1 MSIEEE
7 TRTGSGGG
15 QSDGDDQD
23 VLGRLGYKQ
32 EFKRDFS
39 RIELFGLSFSIVG
52 VVQSIACT
60 AVFDSIWRSSGDG
73 MGIGLAMAELG
84 SAAPT
89 AGGLYYWTFKFS
101 SPRYRKLLS
110 WLIGYINT
118 AAYIAGVASVDWSC
132 ASQLLAAVTISSNGA
147 FSPTNAQIFGVF
159 CALLVLHA
167 ILASLATKVIARL
180 QHFYVFLNIAIF
192 LTVIIALPV
201 TTPKELVNKASYAFG
216 HFENVSGWNNG
227 FAFFLSFLAPAWTV
241 AGFDTS
247 VHISE
252 EAKNAPR
259 AVPFAIMCAT
269 ILSSIL
275 GWIINIVLAFHIGND
290 LESVIGN
297 PIGQPMATI
306 FANSVGPKG
315 TVVIWCFMVILLFMT
330 AMDYLIAGSRQVFA
344 FSRDSGLPFSGLL
357 YRINSRTGTPV
368 HAVFFLAFLSLL
380 LGLIS
385 FAGPVAI
392 TAVFT
397 MSVVCQYIGFVTPI
411 ILRFVGGTRF
421 VPGPFSLGI
430 LSGPVAF
437 IASAYMIFMIVVFL
451 FPAAPTPDSQDMNYT
466 VVVVGGTIML
476 SLGYYFF
483 PVYGGRHW
491 FTGPVHTIKD
501 VPEDGSSFDEDGG
514 ISPVD
519 EKMVESKA

>member
-1 MSIEEE
+1 MSIDDQSSD
-7 TRTGSGGG
+7 SGERLE
-15 QSDGDDQD
+15 SLNDQD
-23 VLGRLGYKQ
+23 VLARLGYKQ

-39 RIELFGLSFSIVG
+39 RLELAGLSFSIVG
-52 VVQSIACT
+52 VVQSIA
-60 AVFDSIWRSSGDG
+60 AVLLFSIPYGGPVG
-73 MGIGLAMAELG
+73 MVWGWFTCCGFLIFVGMAMAELG

-118 AAYIAGVASVDWSC
+118 AAYIAGVASVDWGC
-132 ASQLLAAVTISSNGA
+132 ATQLMAAVTIGSGGTFVA
-147 FSPTNAQIFGVF
+147 TNAQVFGVY
-159 CALLVLHA
+159 CALLLLHA
-167 ILASLATKVIARL
+167 IMASLATKIIARL
-180 QHFYVFLNIAIF
+180 QWPYVFLNLALF
-192 LTVIIALPV
+192 LIVIIALPA
-201 TTPKELVNKASYAFG
+201 TTPRELVNTPSYAFG

-227 FAFFLSFLAPAWTV
+227 YAFILSFLAPAWTV

-269 ILSSIL
+269 ILSSLL
-275 GWIINIVLAFHIGND
+275 GWIVNIVLAFHIGND
-290 LESVIGN
+290 LGAVIGD

-315 TVVIWCFMVILLFMT
+315 TVAIWSIIVVTLFMT
-330 AMDYLIAGSRQVFA
+330 AMDYLIAGSRQIFA
-344 FSRDSGLPFSGLL
+344 FSRDHGLPFSGVL
-357 YRINSRTGTPV
+357 YQINPRTQTPV
-368 HAVFFLAFLSLL
+368 HAVFFCAFLALL

-411 ILRFVGGTRF
+411 IARFVGGTNF
-421 VPGPFSLGI
+421 VKGPFDLGV
-430 LSGPVAF
+430 LSGPVATV
-437 IASAYMIFMIVVFL
+437 ASAYMIFMIVVFL
-451 FPAAPTPDSQDMNYT
+451 FPASPVPESQTMNYT
-466 VVVVGGTIML
+466 VVVVGGTILL
-476 SLGYYFF
+476 SLAYYFF
-483 PVYGGRHW
+483 PVYGGTYW
-491 FTGPVHTIKD
+491 FTGPVHTIGDAAK
-501 VPEDGSSFDEDGG
+501 EDSIDKQSR
-514 ISPVD
+514 
-519 EKMVESKA
+519 EKAR